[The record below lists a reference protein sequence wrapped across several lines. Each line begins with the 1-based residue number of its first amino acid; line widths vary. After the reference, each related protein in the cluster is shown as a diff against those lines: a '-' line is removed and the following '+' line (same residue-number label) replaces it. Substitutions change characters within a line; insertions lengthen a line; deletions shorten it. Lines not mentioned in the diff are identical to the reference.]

1 MKEQC
6 QKKYQSGLKKRTAL
20 DDLWSLEKKTKE
32 SKIHNSQVAGPSH
45 RISQFLCDDSSD
57 STVQEES
64 NEGRDYDTIH
74 PPSPKIS
81 KGGIVKKSRKQP
93 IMQDMS
99 NTHNASLID
108 IHTSA
113 GHNGD
118 TDNRKSES
126 EENVAYDCDVA
137 MQVSTGN
144 ITEQM
149 TNRDELSSDVD
160 IAPSGIVA
168 RANDEY
174 ESDEGYLA
182 VPQNSAGSMPNKGN
196 YIWNRVITKII

>member
-1 MKEQC
+1 MILQIQLCKKKVMKAE
-6 QKKYQSGLKKRTAL
+6 
-20 DDLWSLEKKTKE
+20 
-32 SKIHNSQVAGPSH
+32 I
-45 RISQFLCDDSSD
+45 
-57 STVQEES
+57 
-64 NEGRDYDTIH
+64 IH

-81 KGGIVKKSRKQP
+81 KGGIVKKTRKQP

-99 NTHNASLID
+99 NTHSISLID
-108 IHTSA
+108 IHTSP

-118 TDNRKSES
+118 TDNTKSES
-126 EENVAYDCDVA
+126 EENVPYDSDVS
-137 MQVSTGN
+137 MQVTTGN

-168 RANDEY
+168 RTNDQY

-182 VPQNSAGSMPNKGN
+182 VPQNSTDCMPNKGN
-196 YIWNRVITKII
+196 YICNRVITKII

>member
-1 MKEQC
+1 M
-6 QKKYQSGLKKRTAL
+6 
-20 DDLWSLEKKTKE
+20 EKKKNE
-32 SKIHNSQVAGPSH
+32 RKVHNSQVAAPSH
-45 RISQFLCDDSSD
+45 KISHSLFDTSSD
-57 STVQEES
+57 STVEEES

-99 NTHNASLID
+99 NTHNIYLIN
-108 IHTSA
+108 IHSTA
-113 GHNGD
+113 GHSGD
-118 TDNRKSES
+118 THKRKSQS
-126 EENVAYDCDVA
+126 EENAAYNSDVA
-137 MQVSTGN
+137 IKVTTGN
-144 ITEQM
+144 IPEKT

-168 RANDEY
+168 RTNNEY

-182 VPQNSAGSMPNKGN
+182 LPQKSDGSMQNTGK
-196 YIWNRVITKII
+196 YIWNTVIHKIIYY

>member
-1 MKEQC
+1 M
-6 QKKYQSGLKKRTAL
+6 
-20 DDLWSLEKKTKE
+20 
-32 SKIHNSQVAGPSH
+32 
-45 RISQFLCDDSSD
+45 
-57 STVQEES
+57 QEES
-64 NEGRDYDTIH
+64 NEGRDYDSIN

-81 KGGIVKKSRKQP
+81 KGGIVKNSRKQP

-118 TDNRKSES
+118 TDNTKSES
-126 EENVAYDCDVA
+126 EENAAYDSDVA
-137 MQVSTGN
+137 MQVTTGN
-144 ITEQM
+144 ITENM

-168 RANDEY
+168 QTNDEY

-182 VPQNSAGSMPNKGN
+182 LRKNSAGSMANKGK
-196 YIWNRVITKII
+196 YISNRVITKII

>member
-1 MKEQC
+1 M
-6 QKKYQSGLKKRTAL
+6 
-20 DDLWSLEKKTKE
+20 EKKTKDR
-32 SKIHNSQVAGPSH
+32 KIHNSQVAGPSH
-45 RISQFLCDDSSD
+45 RISQFLFDDSSD
-57 STVQEES
+57 SSVQEES

-81 KGGIVKKSRKQP
+81 KGGFVKKSRKQP
-93 IMQDMS
+93 MS

-126 EENVAYDCDVA
+126 EENAAYDSDVA
-137 MQVSTGN
+137 MQVTTGN
-144 ITEQM
+144 ITEKM
-149 TNRDELSSDVD
+149 TNRDELLSDVD

-168 RANDEY
+168 RSKDEY

-182 VPQNSAGSMPNKGN
+182 LPQNSAGSMPNKGK

>member
-1 MKEQC
+1 M
-6 QKKYQSGLKKRTAL
+6 
-20 DDLWSLEKKTKE
+20 EKKTKE
-32 SKIHNSQVAGPSH
+32 RKIHNSQVAGPSH

-57 STVQEES
+57 SSVQEES

-74 PPSPKIS
+74 PQSPKIS

-93 IMQDMS
+93 MS

-126 EENVAYDCDVA
+126 EENAAYDSDVA
-137 MQVSTGN
+137 MQVTTGN
-144 ITEQM
+144 ITEKM
-149 TNRDELSSDVD
+149 TNRDELSC
-160 IAPSGIVA
+160 
-168 RANDEY
+168 
-174 ESDEGYLA
+174 GYSSIRHSCKK
-182 VPQNSAGSMPNKGN
+182 QG
-196 YIWNRVITKII
+196 

>member
-1 MKEQC
+1 MKAEIITLSIHHL
-6 QKKYQSGLKKRTAL
+6 QKYLKVVL
-20 DDLWSLEKKTKE
+20 L
-32 SKIHNSQVAGPSH
+32 
-45 RISQFLCDDSSD
+45 
-57 STVQEES
+57 
-64 NEGRDYDTIH
+64 
-74 PPSPKIS
+74 
-81 KGGIVKKSRKQP
+81 RKAENNQ

-108 IHTSA
+108 IHSSA

-126 EENVAYDCDVA
+126 EENAAYDSDVA
-137 MQVSTGN
+137 MQVTTGN
-144 ITEQM
+144 ITEKI

-168 RANDEY
+168 RTNDEY

-182 VPQNSAGSMPNKGN
+182 LPQNSSGSMPNKGN